1 VFVRKSKFDFIQ
13 NELDEALAELDV
25 MQLLIHQAT
34 KELTEVRKAK
44 AKERHPS
51 SPKKTTTKKVDKNGK

>member
-1 VFVRKSKFDFIQ
+1 MFVRKSTFKYIQ
-13 NELDEALAELDV
+13 NELDELYTELDT
-25 MQLLIHQAT
+25 MQLLLRQAT

>member
-1 VFVRKSKFDFIQ
+1 MFVRKSKFDFIQ

-34 KELTEVRKAK
+34 KELTEARKAK